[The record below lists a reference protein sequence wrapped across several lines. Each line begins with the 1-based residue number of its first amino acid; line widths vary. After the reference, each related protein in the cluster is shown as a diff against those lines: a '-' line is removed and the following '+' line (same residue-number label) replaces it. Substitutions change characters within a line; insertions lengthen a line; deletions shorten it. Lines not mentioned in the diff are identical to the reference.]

1 MGHYFFMAYLRK
13 RKRSPFWYMRFRDL
27 DSGLWREECTKLRHD
42 DQKQSAQAHREMTKR
57 ASSEAKVG
65 PVEQKEDFSAWVP
78 GYIETHYSNPRTKLR
93 STYFWNQVGGWLES
107 KGLRHTRSLKYE
119 HAAIYLAERT
129 AEGASHNTAREEVK
143 FLGFLMNE
151 AIRREYAER
160 NAIALARIGKA
171 PPKEK
176 KELTDADIQNLRRA
190 YAKKKGVRG
199 SWMATTF
206 ELMIHL
212 GCRFSET
219 RIPKDRIDFERMTIQ
234 MIDSKRHPDDPRK
247 WFTSPMSKALAEY
260 LKTITWHKGW
270 TIPDFNGPRDRTM
283 MRDFNAVMT
292 ETVGATSHSCRVTFI
307 SRCHRAGL
315 SESEAMNLVNHSTR
329 MIHRIYSRLNVED
342 ARNALGRV
350 PLLPPRPR
358 GIRAPSAK
366 SSSGRK
372 KGSPAT

>member
-57 ASSEAKVG
+57 TTAEGRVG
-65 PVEQKEDFSAWVP
+65 PVEKGEDFSAWVP
-78 GYIETHYSNPRTKLR
+78 GYIEQHYSNPRTKLR
-93 STYFWNQVGGWLES
+93 STYFWIQVGGWIAG
-107 KGLRHTRSLKYE
+107 KGLRHPRQLKYE
-119 HAAIYLAERT
+119 HAALYMTERI
-129 AEGASHNTAREEVK
+129 AAGGSHNTAREEVK

-160 NAIALARIGKA
+160 NAIGLARIGKS

-176 KELTDADIQNLRRA
+176 KELTDADIQETRRA
-190 YAKKKGVRG
+190 FAKKRGIRG

-219 RIPKDRIDFERMTIQ
+219 RIRRERIDWERQTIQ
-234 MIDSKRHPDDPRK
+234 MEDSKRNPDDPRK
-247 WFTSPMSKALAEY
+247 WFTSPMSEALGKF
-260 LKTITWHKGW
+260 LKTITWHDGF
-270 TIPDFNGPRDRTM
+270 TIPEFKGPRDRTM
-283 MRDFNAVMT
+283 MRDFNAVMK

-350 PLLPPRPR
+350 PLLPPMPPGIHAPSEALSSGHKR
-358 GIRAPSAK
+358 GIPV
-366 SSSGRK
+366 
-372 KGSPAT
+372 T